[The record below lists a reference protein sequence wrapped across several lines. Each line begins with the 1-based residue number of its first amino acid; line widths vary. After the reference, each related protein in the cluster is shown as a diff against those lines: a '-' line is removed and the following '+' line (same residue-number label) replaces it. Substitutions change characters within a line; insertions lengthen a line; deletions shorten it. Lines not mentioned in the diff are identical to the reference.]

1 MSPSGPGPLYFV
13 QSAGDGAYTSAALS
27 ASISTSVAPTP
38 MAQANQGSQS
48 RPTSTSDG
56 PRIQAA
62 RGPHCR
68 ARAYLLTTLDERR
81 GAAGQCLKESEVAP
95 EGPGAS
101 IGFHKCPRNRFPALG
116 APLSNSDR
124 QRSRIVLPARF
135 AQRTF
140 EARHLC
146 EGLAFTGDLQT
157 FHEQNRRKAHECDK
171 TGHKNTRVH
180 GETVVG
186 G

>member
-146 EGLAFTGDLQT
+146 EG
-157 FHEQNRRKAHECDK
+157 ECDK